1 MWQGLIPALEA
12 KDNDPKI
19 SSSQLSL
26 VFTLQR
32 RQECCPSL
40 LQETPVGE
48 KQNDKFNTWKL
59 QTCHVFKTL

>member
-1 MWQGLIPALEA
+1 MNFLLIMERKARQGLIPALEA
-12 KDNDPKI
+12 KEKEPKI

-26 VFTLQR
+26 FFTLQR

-48 KQNDKFNTWKL
+48 KQ
-59 QTCHVFKTL
+59 